1 MCGSHWYTFGTAD
14 MPLRFEVQ
22 HRDPHTRARAGL
34 IATPHGTIETPVF
47 MPVGTRGTLKSL
59 TPAEARDHGAQI
71 ILGNTYHLYLQPGH
85 ELIARMG
92 GLHRFMG
99 WDGPILTDSGGF
111 QVFSLVYGGIADE
124 VKGRRPTQQAQPGMV
139 RVTEDAVIFKSYI
152 DGSQHIFTP
161 ERSIEIQKGIGA
173 DIILCFDELPPFRA
187 GYDYTARSME
197 RTHRWAA
204 RCLAFHQ
211 QTLGGHG
218 GTALQMPIHMYGG
231 SSVSAAVSAHALP
244 FTPPNPDQSLF
255 GIVHGGVF
263 PDLRRASAEYI
274 GGLPFDG
281 LCIGGSLGGDKQQM
295 REVVDMTVP
304 HMPDHLPRHL
314 LGIGDV
320 DDLIECVARGIDMF
334 DCVSPTRLG
343 RHGAALVRGRS
354 AEPTAKAGERRWKL
368 NVLNAALRED
378 PGPLEPN
385 CPCYTCANFSRAY
398 IHHLFR
404 SRELL
409 GIRLVSLHNVAFL
422 LDLMRQIRESIREG
436 RFAELRAEW
445 LGTSAQS

>member
-1 MCGSHWYTFGTAD
+1 
-14 MPLRFEVQ
+14 MPLTFDIEA
-22 HRDPHTRARAGL
+22 RDPQTRARTGRITTA
-34 IATPHGTIETPVF
+34 HGVVETPVF
-47 MPVGTRGTLKSL
+47 MPVGTRGTVKSL
-59 TPAEARDHGAQI
+59 TPEELRDHGAQI

-124 VKGRRPTQQAQPGMV
+124 VKGRRPAHPEAKPGMV
-139 RVTEDAVIFKSYI
+139 KVTDEAVIFRSYI
-152 DGSQHIFTP
+152 DGSQHVFTP

-187 GYDYTARSME
+187 GYDYTARSLE
-197 RTHRWAA
+197 RTHRWEE

-211 QTLGGHG
+211 QTWDGAGL
-218 GTALQMPIHMYGG
+218 AF
-231 SSVSAAVSAHALP
+231 AA
-244 FTPPNPDQSLF
+244 PNPDQSLF

-263 PDLRRASAEYI
+263 PDLRKASAEHI
-274 GGLPFDG
+274 GGMAFDG
-281 LCIGGSLGGDKQQM
+281 LCIGGSLGADKQQM

-320 DDLIECVARGIDMF
+320 DDLIEGVARGIDMF

-343 RHGAALVRGRS
+343 RHGAALVRDP
-354 AEPTAKAGERRWKL
+354 ARRWKL
-368 NVLNAALRED
+368 NVGNAALRGD
-378 PGPLEPN
+378 PGPLDAS
-385 CPCYTCANFSRAY
+385 CRCYTCRRYSRAY
-398 IHHLFR
+398 IHYLFR
-404 SRELL
+404 AQELL

-422 LDLMRQIRESIREG
+422 VDLMEQVRASIRAG
-436 RFAELRAEW
+436 CFAEFRREW
-445 LGTSAQS
+445 MG

>member
-1 MCGSHWYTFGTAD
+1 
-14 MPLRFEVQ
+14 
-22 HRDPHTRARAGL
+22 
-34 IATPHGTIETPVF
+34 
-47 MPVGTRGTLKSL
+47 
-59 TPAEARDHGAQI
+59 
-71 ILGNTYHLYLQPGH
+71 
-85 ELIARMG
+85 MG

-124 VKGRRPTQQAQPGMV
+124 VKGRRPTQQSKPGMV
-139 RVTEDAVIFKSYI
+139 KVTEDAVIFKSYI
-152 DGSQHIFTP
+152 DGSQHVFTP
-161 ERSIEIQKGIGA
+161 ERSIEVQKGIGA

-187 GYDYTARSME
+187 GYDYTAQSME

-211 QTLGGHG
+211 RTLGGAG
-218 GTALQMPIHMYGG
+218 LSFDAPT
-231 SSVSAAVSAHALP
+231 
-244 FTPPNPDQSLF
+244 PDQSLF

-281 LCIGGSLGGDKQQM
+281 LCIGGSLGGDKRQIY
-295 REVVDMTVP
+295 EVVDMTVP

-320 DDLIECVARGIDMF
+320 DDLFECVARGIDMF

-343 RHGAALVRGRS
+343 RHGTALVRDGS
-354 AEPTAKAGERRWKL
+354 RRWKL
-368 NVLNAALRED
+368 NILNAALRED
-378 PGPLEPN
+378 AGPLDAQ
-385 CPCYTCANFSRAY
+385 CPCATCAHFSRAY

-409 GIRLVSLHNVAFL
+409 GIRLISLHNVAFL
-422 LDLMRQIRESIREG
+422 LDLMRQIRASIVDG
-436 RFAELRAEW
+436 SFAALRDEW
-445 LGTSAQS
+445 LGVDASSGSYTPA

>member
-1 MCGSHWYTFGTAD
+1 MTLAFDIEA
-14 MPLRFEVQ
+14 
-22 HRDPHTRARAGL
+22 RDPHSRARAGR
-34 IATPHGTIETPVF
+34 ITTAHGVIETPVF
-47 MPVGTRGTLKSL
+47 MPVGTRGSIKSL
-59 TPAEARDHGAQI
+59 TPDEVRNHGAQI

-92 GLHRFMG
+92 GLHHFMG

-124 VKGRRPTQQAQPGMV
+124 IKGRRPTQQVQPSMV
-139 RVTEDAVIFKSYI
+139 KVTDDAVIFKSYI
-152 DGSQHIFTP
+152 DGSTHVFTP

-173 DIILCFDELPPFRA
+173 DIILCFDELPPFHA
-187 GYDYTARSME
+187 GYDYTARSLE
-197 RTHRWAA
+197 RTHAWER
-204 RCLAFHQ
+204 RCLMFHRATQ
-211 QTLGGHG
+211 EGG
-218 GTALQMPIHMYGG
+218 
-231 SSVSAAVSAHALP
+231 LP
-244 FTPPNPDQSLF
+244 FVPPNPYQALF

-263 PDLRRASAEYI
+263 PDLRRASAEYLRE
-274 GGLPFDG
+274 LPFDG
-281 LCIGGSLGGDKQQM
+281 LCIGGSLGENKQQM

-343 RHGAALVRGRS
+343 RHGTALVRD
-354 AEPTAKAGERRWKL
+354 AERRWKL
-368 NVLNAALRED
+368 NVANAALRDD
-378 PGPLEPN
+378 PTPLDAW
-385 CPCYTCANFSRAY
+385 CDCYTCRHFSRAY

-404 SRELL
+404 AQELL

-422 LDLMRQIRESIREG
+422 LKLMRTIRQSIIEG
-436 RFAELRAEW
+436 RFAHLRAEW
-445 LGTSAQS
+445 LGI

>member
-1 MCGSHWYTFGTAD
+1 MTLAFDIEA
-14 MPLRFEVQ
+14 
-22 HRDPHTRARAGL
+22 RDPHSRARAGR
-34 IATPHGTIETPVF
+34 ITTAHGVIETPVF
-47 MPVGTRGTLKSL
+47 MPVGTRGSIKSL
-59 TPAEARDHGAQI
+59 TPDEVRNHGAQI

-124 VKGRRPTQQAQPGMV
+124 IKGRRPTQQVQPGMV
-139 RVTEDAVIFKSYI
+139 KVTDDAVIFKSYI
-152 DGSQHIFTP
+152 DGSMHVFTP

-173 DIILCFDELPPFRA
+173 DIILCFDELPPFHA
-187 GYDYTARSME
+187 GYDYTARSLE
-197 RTHRWAA
+197 RTHAWER
-204 RCLAFHQ
+204 RCLMFHRATQ
-211 QTLGGHG
+211 EGG
-218 GTALQMPIHMYGG
+218 
-231 SSVSAAVSAHALP
+231 LP
-244 FTPPNPDQSLF
+244 FVPPNPYQALF

-263 PDLRRASAEYI
+263 PELRRASAEYLRE
-274 GGLPFDG
+274 LPFDG
-281 LCIGGSLGGDKQQM
+281 LCIGGSLGENKQQM

-343 RHGAALVRGRS
+343 RHGTALVRD
-354 AEPTAKAGERRWKL
+354 AERRWKL
-368 NVLNAALRED
+368 NVANAALRDD
-378 PGPLEPN
+378 PTPLDAW
-385 CPCYTCANFSRAY
+385 CDCYTCRHFSRAY

-404 SRELL
+404 AQELL

-422 LDLMRQIRESIREG
+422 LKLMRTIRQSIIEG
-436 RFAELRAEW
+436 RFAHLRAEW
-445 LGTSAQS
+445 LGS

>member
-1 MCGSHWYTFGTAD
+1 MTLAFDIEA
-14 MPLRFEVQ
+14 
-22 HRDPHTRARAGL
+22 RDPHSRARAGR
-34 IATPHGTIETPVF
+34 ITTAHGVIETPVF
-47 MPVGTRGTLKSL
+47 MPVGTRGSIKSL
-59 TPAEARDHGAQI
+59 TPDEVRNHGAQI

-124 VKGRRPTQQAQPGMV
+124 IKGRRPTQQVQPGMV
-139 RVTEDAVIFKSYI
+139 KVTDDAVIFKSYI
-152 DGSQHIFTP
+152 DGSMHVFTP

-173 DIILCFDELPPFRA
+173 DIILCFDELPPFHA
-187 GYDYTARSME
+187 GYDYTARSLE
-197 RTHRWAA
+197 RTHAWER
-204 RCLAFHQ
+204 RCLMFHRATQ
-211 QTLGGHG
+211 EGG
-218 GTALQMPIHMYGG
+218 
-231 SSVSAAVSAHALP
+231 LP
-244 FTPPNPDQSLF
+244 FVPPNPYQALF

-263 PDLRRASAEYI
+263 PDLRRASAEYLRE
-274 GGLPFDG
+274 LPFDG
-281 LCIGGSLGGDKQQM
+281 LCIGGSLGENKQQM

-343 RHGAALVRGRS
+343 RHGTALVRD
-354 AEPTAKAGERRWKL
+354 AERRWKL
-368 NVLNAALRED
+368 NVANAALRDD
-378 PGPLEPN
+378 PTPLDAW
-385 CPCYTCANFSRAY
+385 CDCYTCRRYSRAY

-404 SRELL
+404 AQELL

-422 LDLMRQIRESIREG
+422 LKLMRTIRQSIIEG
-436 RFAELRAEW
+436 RFAHLRAEW
-445 LGTSAQS
+445 LRN